1 MNKILSKEELER
13 IAGSW
18 NGDEDGLVADRAL
31 EAKDILENKDV
42 GADGQKEWL
51 EPINEKMDRHGDNGV
66 WTPEDIQESEDLLT
80 QKD

>member
-1 MNKILSKEELER
+1 MSNKQNDI
-13 IAGSW
+13 
-18 NGDEDGLVADRAL
+18 
-31 EAKDILENKDV
+31 ILENLQELGLKKEDIEKLAEGVIADV